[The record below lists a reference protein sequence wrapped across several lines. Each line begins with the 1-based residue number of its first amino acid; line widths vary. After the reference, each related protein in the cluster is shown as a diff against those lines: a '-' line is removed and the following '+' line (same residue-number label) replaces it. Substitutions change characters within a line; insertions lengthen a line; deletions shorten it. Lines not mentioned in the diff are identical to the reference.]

1 MTFVFPN
8 SAYADPAAEFTAPV
22 LKTANEKHF
31 SSSKLNKKI
40 SFLHNPWMIIDYL
53 CEWYMQTDK
62 KK

>member
-1 MTFVFPN
+1 L
-8 SAYADPAAEFTAPV
+8 TAPV
-22 LKTANEKHF
+22 RKTANEKHF

-62 KK
+62 KKIEI